1 MTDTITAD
9 KFEFLLRF
17 QRESSGQIG
26 ELTKTFRAKVLKT
39 YPTNTFDRAQRKVI
53 GDAAADAA
61 FDVLTTAFE
70 RFITEVTTDEEVRET
85 HSFERDMPGDDEV
98 LNCGNG
104 LSVRRGDQRFM
115 LYELELQELF
125 PQWLTDH
132 PEVEAEV
139 MKQGKQ
145 AAAQAAVAP

>member
-1 MTDTITAD
+1 MTDTLTAD

-17 QRESSGQIG
+17 QRDSSGQIG

-39 YPTNTFDRAQRKVI
+39 YPTSTFDRAQRKVI

-61 FDVLTTAFE
+61 FEILTTAFE
-70 RFITEVTTDEEVRET
+70 RFITEVTADEEVRET

-115 LYELELQELF
+115 RYELELQELF
-125 PQWLTDH
+125 PQWLKAH
-132 PEVEAEV
+132 PEVREEALNRAI
-139 MKQGKQ
+139 Q
-145 AAAQAAVAP
+145 AAATS